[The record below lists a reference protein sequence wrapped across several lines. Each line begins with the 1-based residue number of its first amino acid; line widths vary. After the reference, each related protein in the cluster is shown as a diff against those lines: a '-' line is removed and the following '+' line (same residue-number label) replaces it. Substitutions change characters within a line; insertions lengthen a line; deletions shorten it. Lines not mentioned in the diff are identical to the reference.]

1 MQKTV
6 EVLLERNL
14 LEVFNV
20 VDAMKRGEMI
30 VELWSENCVFIDPEG
45 VHRGTQELNEAAGKL
60 FTQFPGYRFSVVS
73 GVQAL
78 HGIGRLG
85 WAYGP
90 PDDPRRIR
98 GEDIGVTEDGKI
110 SALYTFIDPP
120 KDE

>member
-1 MQKTV
+1 MVKLP
-6 EVLLERNL
+6 LLEYIYL
-14 LEVFNV
+14 TWCLTQGF
-20 VDAMKRGEMI
+20 
-30 VELWSENCVFIDPEG
+30 SSVFIDPEG

-60 FTQFPGYRFSVVS
+60 FTQFPGYRFSVVG

-90 PDDPRRIR
+90 PEDPRRIR
-98 GEDIGVTEDGKI
+98 GEDIGVTKDGKI
-110 SALYTFIDPP
+110 LALYTFINPS